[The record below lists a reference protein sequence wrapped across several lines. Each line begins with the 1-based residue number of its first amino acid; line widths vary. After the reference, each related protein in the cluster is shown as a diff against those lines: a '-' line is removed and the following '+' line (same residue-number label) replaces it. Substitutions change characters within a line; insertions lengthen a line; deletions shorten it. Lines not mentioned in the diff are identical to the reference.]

1 MIDDKE
7 LQQAL
12 SSYNQSFSL
21 RTVHL
26 LMYLFTNTNVRK
38 IGMPI
43 TEANSPDLWFF
54 FSFHVLQEPRRQ
66 QGAEEWDREGVSPL

>member
-12 SSYNQSFSL
+12 SGYNQTFSL

-38 IGMPI
+38 IGMHM
-43 TEANSPDLWFF
+43 TEENSANLLFF
-54 FSFHVLQEPRRQ
+54 LPLMLSLFTAKKAPR
-66 QGAEEWDREGVSPL
+66 S